1 MYINLYINIYVYV
14 YIYICVYHHPL
25 LQKMSDMYINT
36 YDYEKLFYLNKTLNI
51 AITLQ
56 FTMKSLS

>member
-1 MYINLYINIYVYV
+1 MYI
-14 YIYICVYHHPL
+14 CGYHHPL

-36 YDYEKLFYLNKTLNI
+36 YDYKKLFYLNKTLNI